1 MVLSLCRI
9 NDVPGIWSVD
19 PRWKSTLDTPSNE
32 LTKKQRNCTWKWEFG
47 FLTKKEGKE
56 KKKVSI
62 KSSIL
67 KLKLLLWIFSSF
79 FAFLLLLM
87 KSWKC
92 KAQRF
97 HQPRKQIH
105 GLSKSLK
112 IFRIPILLSHW
123 KGPDWGQSFHVSLW
137 SLPHYS
143 HCMGKEPWPDKRF
156 SLIYNGDNVF
166 HSASKMYT
174 DGPYVSWFPL
184 YKTSRAMF
192 CTVFLVGQVERRF
205 FMLCI
210 EAEG

>member
-9 NDVPGIWSVD
+9 NHVPGIWSLD
-19 PRWKSTLDTPSNE
+19 PRWKSTLDSPAKE
-32 LTKKQRNCTWKWEFG
+32 LTKKQRNYTWKWEFG
-47 FLTKKEGKE
+47 FLTKKRKGKR
-56 KKKVSI
+56 KKKSVSNLQ
-62 KSSIL
+62 SW
-67 KLKLLLWIFSSF
+67 KLNCCFGS
-79 FAFLLLLM
+79 FLLLLM

-112 IFRIPILLSHW
+112 IFQIPILLSHW
-123 KGPDWGQSFHVSLW
+123 KGPDWGQSFHVSLR

-143 HCMGKEPWPDKRF
+143 HCMGTEPWPDKRF

-192 CTVFLVGQVERRF
+192 CTRFLVGEVERRF

>member
-1 MVLSLCRI
+1 MMSLGFEAWI
-9 NDVPGIWSVD
+9 
-19 PRWKSTLDTPSNE
+19 LDEN
-32 LTKKQRNCTWKWEFG
+32 
-47 FLTKKEGKE
+47 
-56 KKKVSI
+56 
-62 KSSIL
+62 
-67 KLKLLLWIFSSF
+67 LLWIPQLMSWQRSRETTHENENLASWQKKRKGKRKKKSVSNLQSWKLNCCFGSI
-79 FAFLLLLM
+79 LLLLM

-112 IFRIPILLSHW
+112 IFQIPILLSHW
-123 KGPDWGQSFHVSLW
+123 KGPDWGQSFHVSLR

-143 HCMGKEPWPDKRF
+143 HCMGTEPWPDKRF

-192 CTVFLVGQVERRF
+192 CTRFLVGEVERRF